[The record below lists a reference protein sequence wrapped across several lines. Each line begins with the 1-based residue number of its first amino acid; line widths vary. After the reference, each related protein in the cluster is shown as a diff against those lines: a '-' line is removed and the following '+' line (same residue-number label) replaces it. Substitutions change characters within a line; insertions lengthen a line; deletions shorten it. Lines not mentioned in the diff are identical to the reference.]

1 MNIAR
6 ARIAVLSASLLLAAG
21 AANASGG
28 NTYDVVITNI
38 TKAQVFSPPVLVS
51 HDASIAVFQV
61 GAPALPELAIVAED
75 GAGKPLADLLNTLP
89 AVGRA
94 DYTMA
99 PIPPGASAAY
109 EVYVPTTQGSGRGK
123 GRGNDAV
130 LSIVSMLVNTNDAF
144 LALDSEELPQGHGDT
159 VTYYVGAFD
168 AGSEANNEDCAF
180 VPGPACPPDS
190 GNARATDG
198 AEGFVY
204 IHNGIHG
211 IADLG
216 PAAYDWRNPVAKI
229 TITRTR

>member
-6 ARIAVLSASLLLAAG
+6 AKSAVLAASLLLAAG

-89 AVGRA
+89 EVGRA

-109 EVYVPTTQGSGRGK
+109 EVYVPESRGRGK
-123 GRGNDAV
+123 GKGKGRRDDAV
-130 LSIVSMLVNTNDAF
+130 LSVVSMLVNTNDAF
-144 LALDSEELPQGHGDT
+144 LALDSEELPDDRGDT

-190 GNARATDG
+190 GASRKPIDFSASADSSSRASFGD
-198 AEGFVY
+198 A
-204 IHNGIHG
+204 
-211 IADLG
+211 
-216 PAAYDWRNPVAKI
+216 
-229 TITRTR
+229 TRSSVKATSSSR